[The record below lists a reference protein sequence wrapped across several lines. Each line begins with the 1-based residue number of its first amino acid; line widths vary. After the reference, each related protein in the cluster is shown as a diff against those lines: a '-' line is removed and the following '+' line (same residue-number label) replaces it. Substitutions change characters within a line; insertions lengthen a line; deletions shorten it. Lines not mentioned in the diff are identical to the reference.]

1 MKMMVQWL
9 FEKVMRCHYQS
20 DEYHNRSQIY
30 VTFVYRYVYTH
41 HQQWYTDMYTH
52 CPQTSENNIYTGDS
66 ILFIVIKQRLYTL
79 LIIFGASKSTL
90 TMATG
95 QGIGGRMK

>member
-1 MKMMVQWL
+1 
-9 FEKVMRCHYQS
+9 MRCHYQS

-79 LIIFGASKSTL
+79 LILFGDPLSYSSLLSKSTF